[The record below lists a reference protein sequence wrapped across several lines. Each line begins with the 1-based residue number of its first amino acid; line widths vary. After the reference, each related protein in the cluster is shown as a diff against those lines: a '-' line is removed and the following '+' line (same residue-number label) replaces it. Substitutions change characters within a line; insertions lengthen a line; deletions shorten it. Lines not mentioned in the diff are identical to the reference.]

1 MSSLLVASK
10 PTKKEHIG
18 SLLICGCVRK
28 QIIEEFSFASFGE
41 MWRQVWW
48 ARELTASRP
57 CPAGRRAAWLHLPAT
72 DVPRCC
78 RSLEISPEAVTACL
92 NLNVYKIK
100 SFYVLQSE
108 TVIEW

>member
-1 MSSLLVASK
+1 MASK

-28 QIIEEFSFASFGE
+28 QIIEEFSFVSFGE
-41 MWRQVWW
+41 MLRQVWW

-57 CPAGRRAAWLHLPAT
+57 PGCNSLPSMF
-72 DVPRCC
+72 PL
-78 RSLEISPEAVTACL
+78 LEISPEAVTACL